1 MSIKTGIL
9 NPSFENIIS
18 LSPAFWFGFPGR
30 VNDLNNLSKKSICNL
45 SVGTNEGDIF
55 GDQVKNIFPKE
66 WDLDFSNNNDFYI
79 SGVKKIEEEL
89 KLNNIK
95 TNFVFKEKGQHNETH
110 WNPILR
116 EFLVSI

>member
-18 LSPAFWFGFPGR
+18 LSPAFWFGFPGI

-66 WDLDFSNNNDFYI
+66 WDLDFSNNNDFYV
-79 SGVKKIEEEL
+79 SGVKKL
-89 KLNNIK
+89 KRNLSRITLK
-95 TNFVFKEKGQHNETH
+95 QISFSKKRASTTKHTGIQFFVNF
-110 WNPILR
+110 
-116 EFLVSI
+116 